1 MDWMLYVILG
11 FLCLLVVLLL
21 FVFFFGRKRNSSNEL
36 RDGLREMELKQA
48 QLMQEMSTRMNKELL
63 QFQSLLH
70 QSMQSDLHTLREDT
84 TQRLFSME
92 KNMQDTIHY
101 QLETTG
107 KAFSSMMEEMTRIQ
121 EAQHHLQDL
130 SGNIHDLQK
139 ILNDKKTRGIFG
151 EIELYSLLE
160 NVMGEGGQ
168 RYGKQVKLSNG
179 TIVDAAL
186 YGGNTMP
193 LIGIDSK
200 FPLENYQ
207 RLMED
212 SLSKEE
218 QRRLSQAFV
227 QDVKKHIQAIAT
239 KYIIPHETAD
249 FAYLFLPAE
258 SLFSYIHAKLPEL
271 VQYSFEQHVYLVS
284 PTTLMAYITAIK
296 AIYLNQQRS
305 ENMQDI
311 QNELKKL
318 AQEFERFDK
327 RYTSVSNDFERC
339 YQDMQQ
345 VSITAQKLIRRF
357 QEIQDVELHTDV

>member
-1 MDWMLYVILG
+1 MYLLLG
-11 FLCLLVVLLL
+11 FLCALFVVLLVVLLL
-21 FVFFFGRKRNSSNEL
+21 GRGKQTSGKAI
-36 RDGLREMELKQA
+36 RDIMREMEMKQT
-48 QLMQEMSTRMNKELL
+48 QVMQEMSGQVNKELL

-70 QSMQSDLHTLREDT
+70 TAMQNDLHTLREDT

-92 KNMQDTIHY
+92 KNMNDTIHY

-107 KAFSSMMEEMTRIQ
+107 KAFTSMMEEMTRIQ
-121 EAQHHLQDL
+121 EAQTHLQNL
-130 SGNIHDLQK
+130 SGNIHDLQR

-160 NVMGEGGQ
+160 NVMGESGE
-168 RYGKQVKLSNG
+168 RYGKQVRLSNG

-207 RLMED
+207 RMSED

-218 QRRLSQAFV
+218 QKKAQALFIN
-227 QDVKKHIQAIAT
+227 DVKKHIQTIAS
-239 KYIIPHETAD
+239 KYIIAHETAD
-249 FAYLFLPAE
+249 FAYMFLPAE
-258 SLFSYIHAKLPEL
+258 SLFSYIHANLPEL
-271 VQYSFEQHVYLVS
+271 VRYSFEQHVYLVS

-296 AIYLNQQRS
+296 AIYLNQQRN

-327 RYTSVSNDFERC
+327 RYTSVANDFERC
-339 YQDMQQ
+339 YQDIHQL
-345 VSITAQKLIRRF
+345 SITAQKLIRRF
-357 QEIQDVELHTDV
+357 HEI